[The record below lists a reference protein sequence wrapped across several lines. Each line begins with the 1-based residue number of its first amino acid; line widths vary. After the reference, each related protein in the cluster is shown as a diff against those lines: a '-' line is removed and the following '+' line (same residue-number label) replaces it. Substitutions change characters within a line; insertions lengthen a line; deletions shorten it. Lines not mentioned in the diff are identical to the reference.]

1 MKRKKHLLI
10 VATAISLCAVSVQP
24 AIAYF
29 TDTQR
34 ATGRL
39 VLEMNPEIE
48 SKEKVEN
55 MKKII
60 SVANTGKNDV
70 FVRAKAIYASNF
82 DVIMDKEATDAGWS
96 FNEADGYYYYDK
108 IVKVGEETP
117 KLVLKVDVKDD
128 KIVEYDFNVVIVQ
141 EAARVIYDKDGKAS
155 CVWDEKIYSSTSESE
170 FSQTITEIPADQTNQ
185 NTPDNNTEGG
195 GQ

>member
-10 VATAISLCAVSVQP
+10 VATAISICAVSVTP
-24 AIAYF
+24 AISYF
-29 TDTQR
+29 TDTQQ

-48 SKEKVEN
+48 PKEIVEN

-82 DVIMDKEATDAGWS
+82 DVVMDKDATDSGWS
-96 FNEADGYYYYDK
+96 LNEADGYYYYDK

-117 KLVLKVDVKDD
+117 QLVLKVDVKDD
-128 KIVEYDFNVVIVQ
+128 KAVAYDFNVVIVQ
-141 EAARVIYDKDGKAS
+141 EAARVIYDEKGNAS
-155 CVWDEKIYSSTSESE
+155 CVWDEKIYTSTSESE
-170 FSQTITEIPADQTNQ
+170 FEQTITEIPADETNQ
-185 NTPDNNTEGG
+185 NTPDNNTQGG